1 MASHERPPIPHRVVP
16 GTDQRTIEPGVA
28 FDVVSAVALSRTGG
42 AGRGSNVGRA
52 CPRSPAAIVAALTS
66 PAMPTDSTAVR
77 VVVFMCRRYA
87 RYRPRVCDVP
97 AITPVRR
104 A

>member
-16 GTDQRTIEPGVA
+16 GTDKRTIEPGVA
-28 FDVVSAVALSRTGG
+28 SDVVSAVAPSGTGG

-52 CPRSPAAIVAALTS
+52 CPRSPAAIADALTS
-66 PAMPTDSTAVR
+66 PAMPSDSTAVR
-77 VVVFMCRRYA
+77 VVVSMCGRYA
-87 RYRPRVCDVP
+87 RYRPRMCDVP
-97 AITPVRR
+97 AITAVRR